1 MEGNGECLDDAQ
13 VKDNLDDEVVQEVLK
28 TGTDLRQYSRQVEK
42 ELKEVENKS
51 IKDYIKES
59 QNIASLHNQ
68 IAACDSILEVRKDI
82 TVVMWIWM
90 EGVSKMLFRWSNKTC
105 DCGPDIP
112 LFLPSVRCNIFKNI
126 YSLAQQFIY
135 MEIMWV

>member
-1 MEGNGECLDDAQ
+1 MEGNGECLEDAQ
-13 VKDNLDDEVVQEVLK
+13 LKNNLDDEVVQEVLK

-68 IAACDSILEVRKDI
+68 IAACDSILEVCKYI
-82 TVVMWIWM
+82 TV
-90 EGVSKMLFRWSNKTC
+90 LT
-105 DCGPDIP
+105 
-112 LFLPSVRCNIFKNI
+112 
-126 YSLAQQFIY
+126 
-135 MEIMWV
+135 